1 MRFLWRTIKFEN
13 TVDYVMAINLFGK
26 NDFPCVANYEL
37 KKCMKDHSNNFDAK
51 TIEFVEKD
59 FYMDKEKVKQLKK
72 ILVKFDKKLIE
83 MYLNCSFRL
92 TSCLSNAMSFIIHYH
107 VIPSP
112 K

>member
-1 MRFLWRTIKFEN
+1 
-13 TVDYVMAINLFGK
+13 MAINFFGK
-26 NDFPCVANYEL
+26 NDYTCVASYEL
-37 KKCMKDHSNNFDAK
+37 KMCVKDHSNNFDAK
-51 TIEFVEKD
+51 TIELVEKD